1 MSVTPDL
8 QAVYSKWENK
18 GPGRRQPD
26 TNTQKILEDGRQ
38 KWRDRYGDKIKPQTR
53 RSSYKQKAIPTE
65 NVSYNVI
72 TQFKTMPTITADSF
86 VTSRPLMGRCCSC
99 VPYSQKDFSAS
110 AQNHGINNILNVT
123 SGVRPK
129 RFLDRRFKK
138 LAYTFRR
145 NTSHRYNDILML
157 VLTAP
162 RVSEAVKM
170 KTEKVTSTK
179 RKEKI
184 EKNPAE
190 ILKVMKASISN
201 RLLKI
206 TAWLLLKFLS
216 VMLNGVHVH
225 KNQLVVIK
233 KASERGI
240 PMIYLPLHL
249 SHLDYILVTFIL
261 WNYDIKAPF
270 VAAGDNL
277 NIPGFNLILR
287 GLGGFFIRRKL
298 DKVAGQKD
306 TIYRAVL
313 HTYMQEILKSG
324 EDLEFFIEG
333 GRTRS
338 GRAYHPKGGLLS
350 VVMDTLHDGLIED
363 AYMVPISINYEKIL
377 DGNYCNEEMGLPKK
391 QESFWGV
398 VKGVVKVLSGNYGSV
413 RVDFSHP
420 FSLKE
425 YIQRNANASMMSD
438 DDLPDTPSPTGIKN
452 DADTASPTGI
462 SNAAD
467 TPLPNGIRNDAD
479 TPSPTG
485 IRNAADTP
493 LPNGISKAG
502 SCSSLYGTDI
512 VIEDQR
518 QSIESVA
525 EHVLYYS
532 VQSQSLMCTNLVAF
546 LLLTKYREGTTVK
559 QLIHDIDWLKEEL
572 RFRKRDVG
580 FVGDTSEVLEYV
592 LELLTE
598 NLVIKI
604 GDTNIKPCT
613 ELPQIFELSYYANP
627 VLSVFLL
634 ESVLAC
640 SVIFHCD
647 IDMSSVTTQRE
658 DVTANRE
665 DILTTAQSLCK
676 LLKYDFIFCPPCK
689 RLEEELADALD
700 ELVTSEILKEH
711 EDDNGCGDQHQKWAR
726 NLSATV
732 SWDDDEENEDFSEQL
747 LKVNAHRSDC
757 FNKLLFL
764 YTVLA
769 PILESYYLTVLHISR
784 DLAVELPEDS
794 FIHILHTHAKKRV
807 EKKLASFAES
817 AALST
822 IKNAVKGFE
831 DSNIVNVYYAGNIRM
846 MELRDHYTVWNKL
859 NYYLDLLESLRN

>member
-1 MSVTPDL
+1 MVNNWSRLQWENYQQILIADMSVTPDL

-18 GPGRRQPD
+18 GPRQRQPD
-26 TNTQKILEDGRQ
+26 TSTQKILQDGRQ
-38 KWRDRYGDKIKPQTR
+38 KWRDRYGDQIKPQNR

-86 VTSRPLMGRCCSC
+86 ITSRPLMGHCCSC
-99 VPYSQKDFSAS
+99 VPYSQKDFSTS
-110 AQNHGINNILNVT
+110 TQNHGINNILNVT
-123 SGVRPK
+123 DGVRPK
-129 RFLDRRFKK
+129 GFFDRRLKK

-170 KTEKVTSTK
+170 KSEKVTSIK

-190 ILKVMKASISN
+190 ILKVMKAAISN
-201 RLLKI
+201 KLLKI

-225 KNQLVVIK
+225 KNQMVVIK

-277 NIPGFNLILR
+277 NIPVFNLILR

-350 VVMDTLHDGLIED
+350 VVMDTLNDGLIED

-391 QESFWGV
+391 RETFWGV

-425 YIQRNANASMMSD
+425 YIQRNASTSMMSD
-438 DDLPDTPSPTGIKN
+438 DDLPDTPSPTGI
-452 DADTASPTGI
+452 G
-462 SNAAD
+462 NAAD
-467 TPLPNGIRNDAD
+467 TPLPMD
-479 TPSPTG
+479 TSNAGDVPSPT
-485 IRNAADTP
+485 N
-493 LPNGISKAG
+493 ISKAG

-518 QSIESVA
+518 QSIEGVA

-559 QLIHDIDWLKEEL
+559 QLIRDIDWLKGEL

-580 FVGDTSEVLEYV
+580 FVGETSEVLEYAM
-592 LELLTE
+592 ELLTE
-598 NLVIKI
+598 NLVIKV
-604 GDTNIKPCT
+604 GDNNIKPCT

-647 IDMSSVTTQRE
+647 IDMSSVTKQKK

-700 ELVTSEILKEH
+700 ELVTSEILRVQ
-711 EDDNGCGDQHQKWAR
+711 EDDTGCGDQHQKWAR
-726 NLSATV
+726 SLSATV
-732 SWDDDEENEDFSEQL
+732 SWDDDEDNEAISEQM
-747 LKVNAHRSDC
+747 LKVNVHRSDC

-764 YTVLA
+764 YKVLA
-769 PILESYYLTVLHISR
+769 PILESYYLTALHISR

-831 DSNIVNVYYAGNIRM
+831 DSNIVNVYYAGNVRM